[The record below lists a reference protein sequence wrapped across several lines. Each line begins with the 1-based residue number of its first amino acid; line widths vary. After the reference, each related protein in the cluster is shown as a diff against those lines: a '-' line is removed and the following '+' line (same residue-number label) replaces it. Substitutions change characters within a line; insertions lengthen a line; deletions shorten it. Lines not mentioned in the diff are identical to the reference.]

1 MVKLTLL
8 GSPVSLLNY
17 HSPTILKK
25 SLLPDAHNIPARDCS
40 RSQPSGHSLLA
51 DRHFGIWLTDF
62 LSTPNYVTAVTP
74 EFIELAIQHSIPHLS
89 MPQSQ
94 TVFPQCGH
102 SIILNPV
109 TITALPIIIT
119 AVDEALITSQDTEQ
133 LPLDVIVSFNSE
145 FNSMR

>member
-1 MVKLTLL
+1 M
-8 GSPVSLLNY
+8 
-17 HSPTILKK
+17 
-25 SLLPDAHNIPARDCS
+25 
-40 RSQPSGHSLLA
+40 A

-74 EFIELAIQHSIPHLS
+74 EFIELAIQHSIPHLLNATVS
-89 MPQSQ
+89 